1 MKIVLDAN
9 IFISSLFWGGNPR
22 IVLGRAINKTDELFI
37 TKEILNEI
45 EEVIGRPKFH
55 AGRNEIEYFIKSIE
69 KISNKVSIKNK
80 IKKGSRDKSD
90 NKYIECGIAANADY
104 IISGDI
110 HLLEIKKYKNI
121 KIATAREYLE
131 IIKS

>member
-22 IVLGRAINKTDELFI
+22 LVLGRAINKTDELFI
-37 TKEILNEI
+37 TNEILNEI

-55 AGRNEIEYFIKSIE
+55 TDRNETEYFIKSIE
-69 KISNKVSIKNK
+69 KIANKVPVKNK
-80 IKKGSRDKSD
+80 IGKASRDKSD
-90 NKYIECGIAANADY
+90 NKYIKCGIAANADY

-110 HLLEIKKYKNI
+110 HLLEIKKYNNI
-121 KIATAREYLE
+121 KIVTAKEYLE
-131 IIKS
+131 IVKP